1 MNSSV
6 NYIIRRLLYLI
17 PVLLG
22 VCALIFFLFNVV
34 AGDPTALLLGKHASA
49 EQMAELREQLGLNKS
64 LFAQYFDV
72 VKSAFTFDFGRSWS
86 TKQLISNMIVQG
98 AIPSLTL
105 SIPAFFIA
113 TVTSIIFA
121 VIVAYYRGKGIDLFI
136 RVTCIAMMSIS
147 SLVYILVFQYL
158 LAFKWGLFEISGYE
172 YGFPNFLYY
181 VSLPVIIWVVLSL
194 GPDIRFYRTII
205 LDEIYQ
211 DYVRTAR
218 AKGLSEKVIL
228 FKHVLR
234 NAMIPILTYTVVQL
248 PFLLLGALLLE
259 SFFSIPGLGGMTIT
273 ALNSSDFPV
282 LKAIT
287 ILSAVAY
294 IIFTLI
300 QDILY
305 TFVDPRVKL
314 Q

>member
-22 VCALIFFLFNVV
+22 VCALIFLLFNVV
-34 AGDPTALLLGKHASA
+34 AGDPTALLLGKHASV

-64 LFAQYFDV
+64 LFAQYLDV

-86 TKQLISNMIVQG
+86 TKQQISSMIMQG

-105 SIPAFFIA
+105 SIPAFIISTF
-113 TVTSIIFA
+113 TSIIFA

-147 SLVYILVFQYL
+147 SLVYILVFQNV
-158 LAFKWGLFEISGYE
+158 LAFQLGLFEISGYE

-181 VSLPVIIWVVLSL
+181 VSLPIIIWIVLSL

-259 SFFSIPGLGGMTIT
+259 SFFAIPGLGGMTIT

-305 TFVDPRVKL
+305 TLVDPRVKL

>member
-34 AGDPTALLLGKHASA
+34 AGDPTALLLGKHASV
-49 EQMAELREQLGLNKS
+49 EQMNELREQLGLNKS
-64 LFAQYFDV
+64 LFAQYLDV

-86 TKQLISNMIVQG
+86 TKQQISSMIVQG

-105 SIPAFFIA
+105 SIPAFVIA
-113 TVTSIIFA
+113 TFTSIIFA
-121 VIVAYYRGKGIDLFI
+121 VIVAYYRGRGIDLFI

-147 SLVYILVFQYL
+147 SLVYILVFQNV
-158 LAFKWGLFEISGYE
+158 LAYQLGLFEISGYE
-172 YGFPNFLYY
+172 YGFPNFMYY
-181 VSLPVIIWVVLSL
+181 VSLPIIIWVVLSL

-259 SFFSIPGLGGMTIT
+259 SFFAIPGLGGMTIT

-305 TFVDPRVKL
+305 TLVDPRVKL

>member
-1 MNSSV
+1 MGSSL

-22 VCALIFFLFNVV
+22 VCFLVFVIFNVV
-34 AGDPTALLLGKHASA
+34 AGDPTMLLLGKHASL
-49 EQMAELREQLGLNKS
+49 EQMADLREQLGLNKS
-64 LFAQYFDV
+64 LFMQYVDI
-72 VKSAFTFDFGRSWS
+72 VKSAFTFDFGSSWA
-86 TKQLISNMIVQG
+86 TKQRISDMLANG

-105 SIPAFFIA
+105 TIPAFIIS
-113 TVTSIIFA
+113 TVLSLFFA

-136 RVTCIAMMSIS
+136 RIGCIAMMSIS
-147 SLVYILVFQYL
+147 SLVYILAFQYFFAYDL
-158 LAFKWGLFEISGYE
+158 GLFEISGYE
-172 YGFPNFLYY
+172 YGFPNFVPYII
-181 VSLPVIIWVVLSL
+181 LPVIIWVVLSL
-194 GPDIRFYRTII
+194 GPDIRFYRTLI

-218 AKGLSEKVIL
+218 AKGLSQRVVL

-234 NAMIPILTYTVVQL
+234 NALIPIVTYLVVQL
-248 PFLLLGALLLE
+248 PFLILGALLLE
-259 SFFSIPGLGGMTIT
+259 SFFSIPGLGSIILD
-273 ALNSSDFPV
+273 ALNASDFPV
-282 LKAIT
+282 LKAMAV
-287 ILSAVAY
+287 LSAVAY
-294 IIFTLI
+294 ILFTLI

>member
-1 MNSSV
+1 
-6 NYIIRRLLYLI
+6 
-17 PVLLG
+17 
-22 VCALIFFLFNVV
+22 
-34 AGDPTALLLGKHASA
+34 
-49 EQMAELREQLGLNKS
+49 
-64 LFAQYFDV
+64 
-72 VKSAFTFDFGRSWS
+72 
-86 TKQLISNMIVQG
+86 
-98 AIPSLTL
+98 
-105 SIPAFFIA
+105 
-113 TVTSIIFA
+113 
-121 VIVAYYRGKGIDLFI
+121 
-136 RVTCIAMMSIS
+136 MMSIS
-147 SLVYILVFQYL
+147 SLVYILVFQNV
-158 LAFKWGLFEISGYE
+158 LAFQLGLFEISGYE

-181 VSLPVIIWVVLSL
+181 VSLPIIIWVVLSL

-259 SFFSIPGLGGMTIT
+259 SFFAIPGLGGMTIT

-305 TFVDPRVKL
+305 TLVDPRVKL